1 MSYGTE
7 ADYRAALR
15 AYLALHEVFYRF
27 HKRLNTM
34 PPTGIAEGGRELTSM
49 SDTLVPALAARYGGP
64 AIHVARL
71 AETLE
76 ALSRSHASSPG
87 APFDARLAYQAYVD
101 VDNILLDLL
110 RSRAEYTSAFDE
122 ETVGIGPAST
132 ALLPRESERGP
143 SRTV

>member
-7 ADYRAALR
+7 AEYRAALR

-27 HKRLNTM
+27 HKRLSTT
-34 PPTGIAEGGRELTSM
+34 PSTGIAEGGRELTSM
-49 SDTLVPALAARYGGP
+49 TDVLVPALAARYGGP
-64 AIHVARL
+64 PTHVARL

-76 ALSRSHASSPG
+76 GLSHSHAASPH

-110 RSRAEYTSAFDE
+110 RNRAEYTAAVDE
-122 ETVGIGPAST
+122 ETDGIGPGST
-132 ALLPRESERGP
+132 ALVPRAQ
-143 SRTV
+143 